1 MEREKRN
8 KRARESGRETT
19 ELMKNAKKLDLTSTH
34 SDEYDKENSFNS
46 SFHDDPSNNMTT
58 SSGIFDFPWLKEGMI
73 FKSDDTGLEFE
84 DAFAS
89 CSCPSINPTASPAL
103 ESPGHSFCM
112 SATTLQNIHD
122 NNKIADEDDLWSF
135 KVDELDG
142 TDWIWSSL
150 ILDQPLAVGFNKV

>member
-103 ESPGHSFCM
+103 ESPGHSFY
-112 SATTLQNIHD
+112 
-122 NNKIADEDDLWSF
+122 EDDLWSF